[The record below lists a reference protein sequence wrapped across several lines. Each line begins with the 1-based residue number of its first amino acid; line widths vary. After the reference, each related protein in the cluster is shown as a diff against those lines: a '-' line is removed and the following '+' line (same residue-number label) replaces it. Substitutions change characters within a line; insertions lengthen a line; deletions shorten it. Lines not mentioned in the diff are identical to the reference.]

1 MFNLQ
6 FDIILYYDTIILV
19 YEASIHKDW
28 RGWREPQGT
37 EMLWFFSF
45 FVYNIYQQFLKQKRT
60 GFLLVKFTTA
70 ESRLFFSYIFYVLGA
85 RAV

>member
-28 RGWREPQGT
+28 RGWKEPQGT

-45 FVYNIYQQFLKQKRT
+45 LYTIFTKNFKTKENRP
-60 GFLLVKFTTA
+60 LLVKLTTA
-70 ESRLFFSYIFYVLGA
+70 EGRLFFSYIFYVLGT